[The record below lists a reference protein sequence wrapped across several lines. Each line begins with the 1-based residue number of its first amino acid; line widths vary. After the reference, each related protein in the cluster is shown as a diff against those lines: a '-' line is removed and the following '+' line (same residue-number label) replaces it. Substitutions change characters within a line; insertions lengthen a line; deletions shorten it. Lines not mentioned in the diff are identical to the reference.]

1 MKAYFKHFHGNI
13 RLIWARNNLDIFT
26 VIIAHFGQ
34 VNITNLLLQWKCE
47 MLILLVLLFVTVFFF
62 FFFNSKSRN
71 MYLSILHSSKHFH
84 VTVLISL
91 LCFHKYCSVWTEEE
105 RTKVFSFSQKYTD
118 ISRRRKV
125 FKKLLNHHTV
135 VPAWLHGK

>member
-1 MKAYFKHFHGNI
+1 MKAYFKHVHGNI

-34 VNITNLLLQWKCE
+34 ANITNLLLQWKCE
-47 MLILLVLLFVTVFFF
+47 MLILLLLLFVSL

-84 VTVLISL
+84 ITVLISL
-91 LCFHKYCSVWTEEE
+91 LSFHKYCSVWTEEE
-105 RTKVFSFSQKYTD
+105 RIKVFSFSRKYTD

-125 FKKLLNHHTV
+125 FRKLLNHHTV
-135 VPAWLHGK
+135 VPACLRGK